1 MSPASTETAGKSSSC
16 AGTDSIAVDTG
27 FPAESS
33 RKAAMLTAAAANDSM
48 REMAQKALPAAERSS
63 RERWA
68 APCKEEEDRKSWR
81 WCFSELKLSMLVTTL
96 QLIKLLVPS
105 FSLDE
110 KKWQDNSTL
119 PHEPSHVHI
128 IQVQV
133 EDSLS
138 SAKTKQTF
146 KLRPLESKEMSAIGM
161 V

>member
-33 RKAAMLTAAAANDSM
+33 RKAAMLMAAAANDSK

-81 WCFSELKLSMLVTTL
+81 WCFIELKLSMLVTTL

-110 KKWQDNSTL
+110 KKVAGQLHST
-119 PHEPSHVHI
+119 PSHVHI
-128 IQVQV
+128 IHVQV
-133 EDSLS
+133 DDSFS